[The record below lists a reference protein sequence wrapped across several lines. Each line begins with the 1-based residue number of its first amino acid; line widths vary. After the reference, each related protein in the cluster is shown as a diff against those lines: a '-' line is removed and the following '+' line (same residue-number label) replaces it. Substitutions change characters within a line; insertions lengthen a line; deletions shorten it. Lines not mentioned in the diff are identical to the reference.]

1 MQEQLELVKFN
12 LTQSMAIELI
22 KFNNTKKELDEI
34 KLIYKKNKNKR
45 LLIQIEQKER
55 ELIIFRNNFI
65 REFRLNN
72 KEQIA
77 KYLKLKDH
85 F

>member
-1 MQEQLELVKFN
+1 MQKQLELVTFN
-12 LTQSMAIELI
+12 LTQSMVIELI
-22 KFNNTKKELDEI
+22 KFNNTKKELNEI
-34 KLIYKKNKNKR
+34 KLIYKKNKDKN
-45 LLIQIEQKER
+45 LLMRIEKKER
-55 ELIIFRNNFI
+55 DLLTFRNNFI